1 MQVVMASRSMLF
13 QVLRSGMIYGVANVL
28 AAGVPF
34 MLLPVLTRALSPTE
48 YGEVVSF
55 FMLVSVTASL
65 AGLSLH
71 GAVGVRWLDA
81 SKGDPKGYTR
91 TAMLLVMLSTTLAA
105 GLIAI
110 LGPLVGINLS
120 AWVCGMAAVLAGCM
134 ALQGMRFT
142 VWQSGQQAFP
152 AATLQVASAVLGVS
166 LSLVAVLM
174 FNWGSLGRI
183 GGAVVAGLIIAVF
196 SVLSLSRLVG
206 NSKPSCASVTALL
219 RFGVPLI
226 PHAMA
231 GALLGSLDRF
241 AVSAHLGTQTLGVYG
256 VASQLGLVINVL
268 ADAVTKAF
276 TPQIYR
282 MLARNSTRDRLRVVA
297 LSYLSVP
304 AWLLVALVLW
314 GGLLLGGELLLGA
327 KYLAAIDLT
336 VWFLLGGALTGAYLN
351 VAGLF
356 FFTSKTE
363 WISMATLTACA
374 ISAVLAPWAAAHYG
388 IKGAALSYCTSQAI
402 LLIAVWVLSMRVKPM
417 PWRRPGLALRV
428 LARSWRTR

>member
-1 MQVVMASRSMLF
+1 MLF
-13 QVLRSGMIYGVANVL
+13 QLFRSGAIYGLANVM

-34 MLLPVLTRALSPTE
+34 MLLPVLTRALSPAE

-55 FMLVSVTASL
+55 FMLVSVTASM

-71 GAVGVRWLDA
+71 GAVGVRWLDS

-91 TAMLLVMLSTTLAA
+91 TAMLLVIFTTALAA
-105 GLIAI
+105 GLAAL

-120 AWVCGMAAVLAGCM
+120 AGVCGMAAVLAGCM
-134 ALQGMRFT
+134 ALQGMRFA
-142 VWQSGQQAFP
+142 VWQSCHQALP
-152 AATLQVASAVLGVS
+152 AAALQVVSAVLGVAF
-166 LSLVAVLM
+166 SLVAVLL
-174 FNWGSLGRI
+174 FNWGSIGRI
-183 GGAVVAGLIIAVF
+183 GGAVVAGLAIAGF

-206 NSKPSCASVTALL
+206 NSKPSYASAAALL

-241 AVSAHLGTQTLGVYG
+241 AVSAQLGTETLGVYG
-256 VASQLGLVINVL
+256 AASQLGLVINVL

-276 TPQIYR
+276 TPQMYR
-282 MLARNSTRDRLRVVA
+282 MLARNTARDRLRVVA
-297 LSYLSVP
+297 LSYLSVL
-304 AWLLVALVLW
+304 AWLLVALGLW
-314 GGLLLGGELLLGA
+314 AALLVGGEVLLGA

-336 VWFLLGGALTGAYLN
+336 IWFLLGGALTGAYLN

-363 WISMATLTACA
+363 WISVATLSACG
-374 ISAVLAPWAAAHYG
+374 ITAVLAPWAVAHFG
-388 IKGAALSYCTSQAI
+388 VKGAALSYCASQAT
-402 LLIAVWVLSMRVKPM
+402 LLLAVWLLSMRVKPM
-417 PWRRPGLALRV
+417 PWRHPVVALRV
-428 LARSWRTR
+428 LAPSWRAR